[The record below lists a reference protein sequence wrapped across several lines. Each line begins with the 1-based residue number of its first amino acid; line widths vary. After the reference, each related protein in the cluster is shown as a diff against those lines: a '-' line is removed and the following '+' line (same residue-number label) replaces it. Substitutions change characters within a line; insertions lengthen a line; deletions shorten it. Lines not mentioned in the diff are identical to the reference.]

1 MNYCCLKNIF
11 APFRIRDTYTLIH
24 FSEGSLNSPLKGV
37 GGKWVV
43 TRKFESKTKQV
54 STYFRYLL
62 DSEYSTFKYKQIN
75 MTEVSLLIIY
85 KNKQRLVVVIR
96 KEYPMVPH
104 PYFAHVQEE
113 VNSLT
118 PSLSNPCRYL
128 YSLHSCEAFQYLSA
142 WVMKIF

>member
-1 MNYCCLKNIF
+1 M
-11 APFRIRDTYTLIH
+11 
-24 FSEGSLNSPLKGV
+24 NSPLRGF

-43 TRKFESKTKQV
+43 TRNFESKTKQM
-54 STYFRYLL
+54 SPYFRYLL

-96 KEYPMVPH
+96 KEYLMVPP

-113 VNSLT
+113 VNNIT
-118 PSLSNPCRYL
+118 PSLTNPCQYL
-128 YSLHSCEAFQYLSA
+128 YSLVVVVVVVKPFSTFLLELWKYFND
-142 WVMKIF
+142 IFSKWWQRDKEQLN